1 MDWANTKYRK
11 RTNSRRQLEKLE
23 KQELNDKNKK
33 FWDEIIKDNKN
44 LISKNCA
51 SNYIELNR
59 IVMEK
64 MAEPPNLSEESN
76 QQVSHIYRLNRTAR
90 YKFGLKNVMVRTNT
104 YYLLA
109 QGIPTS
115 YC

>member
-1 MDWANTKYRK
+1 
-11 RTNSRRQLEKLE
+11 
-23 KQELNDKNKK
+23 
-33 FWDEIIKDNKN
+33 
-44 LISKNCA
+44 
-51 SNYIELNR
+51 
-59 IVMEK
+59 MEK